1 MRALKIR
8 QAVALQ
14 AEEVYKEATQMAGEI
29 RLGFQSLRG
38 EGREGAGRGQL
49 HQLEATVCSSDTVGA
64 ILDFVKRQTARLKPW
79 RESRLGEKFLDWA
92 DKKLPTHMEQ
102 IGKRLKRQQA
112 DPLTAEEALDVRLM
126 VIQEFVRALV
136 SQVEYLKVLAVE
148 AGGPV

>member
-14 AEEVYKEATQMAGEI
+14 AEEVYKEATEMAGEI
-29 RLGFQSLRG
+29 RSAFQSQRD

-49 HQLEATVCSSDTVGA
+49 RQFEATICSSDTVGA

-79 RESRLGEKFLDWA
+79 RESHLGEKFLDWVG
-92 DKKLPTHMEQ
+92 KKLPAHMAR
-102 IGKRLKRQQA
+102 IGERLRKQQA
-112 DPLTAEEALDVRLM
+112 EPLTEEETLDVRLM

-136 SQVEYLKVLAVE
+136 SHVEYLKVVE
-148 AGGPV
+148 AGGPL